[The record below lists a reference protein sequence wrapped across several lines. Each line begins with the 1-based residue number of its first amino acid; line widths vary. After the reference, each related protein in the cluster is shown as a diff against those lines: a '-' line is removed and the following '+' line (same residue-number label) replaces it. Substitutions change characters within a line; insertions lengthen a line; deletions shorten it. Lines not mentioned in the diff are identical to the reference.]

1 MKRSF
6 FTLIELLVVIAI
18 IAILAGMLLPALQRA
33 RSTAHRSSCSGNLK
47 QIAFGHISYSDEYN
61 DFIAAGI
68 RWPGNIVWPT
78 TLAPYL
84 GKNATGKIFFCP
96 ASTEENSKSMK
107 DFVALHETSF
117 KFGEDA
123 RLSYGQNVNLSQQ
136 RTTREYHKRGNFK
149 HPSRTVVILDG
160 NMPKAPD
167 EGVVAHYTYTQTPA
181 EVSGGKAFFGTG
193 YGHSIGINLNFLDG
207 HVEYINSTLM
217 LRARAN
223 KGHAYWGKFGFN
235 WSVTDNN

>member
-117 KFGEDA
+117 KLGEDA
-123 RLSYGQNVNLSQQ
+123 RHSYRKNV
-136 RTTREYHKRGNFK
+136 KK
-149 HPSRTVVILDG
+149 
-160 NMPKAPD
+160 
-167 EGVVAHYTYTQTPA
+167 
-181 EVSGGKAFFGTG
+181 
-193 YGHSIGINLNFLDG
+193 
-207 HVEYINSTLM
+207 
-217 LRARAN
+217 
-223 KGHAYWGKFGFN
+223 
-235 WSVTDNN
+235 